1 MKKIQQKYFGV
12 IFIFYYARL
21 KWHVYVDIKSNKI
34 RNLKMKKNL
43 FYKIN

>member
-1 MKKIQQKYFGV
+1 MKKVELKCFGV
-12 IFIFYYARL
+12 ISIFYYARL